1 MNRDAF
7 RCTEQKN
14 ATFRPWS
21 IAVGAGAL
29 EASLHVG
36 AGSVSA
42 DANIRAFVHVH
53 TARPASVQH
62 ESARTRTTK
71 RAVRVDTIAAL

>member
-1 MNRDAF
+1 MHSYI
-7 RCTEQKN
+7 KKP
-14 ATFRPWS
+14 TFRPWS
-21 IAVGAGAL
+21 ISVRAGAL

-42 DANIRAFVHVH
+42 DANVRAFVHVYA
-53 TARPASVQH
+53 TRPASVQH

-71 RAVRVDTIAAL
+71 RAVRVDTIAALVEQRCR